1 MLAEANN
8 QLKFFYLVFS
18 QVSIMQISSDRT
30 VFILDLLK
38 LSLVAPDILDS
49 SLKRILQ
56 SPRILKLGMANI
68 ERKSSFNIEA
78 MDEVIYLLIPEIRYN
93 SVLVF
98 LFLSQDLPF
107 WYLKIWHRRIFLK
120 KGYLNICI

>member
-1 MLAEANN
+1 MLAETNN

-68 ERKSSFNIEA
+68 ERKSSFNIKA